1 MATDTPAAA
10 ALQEELLRR
19 ARSRA
24 ARPAAAP
31 VSVRQGPAPLSHAQR
46 RMWLM
51 DRLGH
56 GDASYSVPFATRLR
70 GPLDLDALAAALTS
84 LVRRHEILRT
94 RYGQRDGEP
103 YQEVRPARK
112 RSHCASWRRTR
123 TARAH
128 CWPRRR
134 AAPSTS
140 PPVPFRAPWSCG
152 TGSRTTPYC

>member
-31 VSVRQGPAPLSHAQR
+31 SGGHHGPAPLSHAQR

-56 GDASYSVPFATRLR
+56 GDASYSVPFA
-70 GPLDLDALAAALTS
+70 
-84 LVRRHEILRT
+84 
-94 RYGQRDGEP
+94 
-103 YQEVRPARK
+103 
-112 RSHCASWRRTR
+112 
-123 TARAH
+123 
-128 CWPRRR
+128 
-134 AAPSTS
+134 
-140 PPVPFRAPWSCG
+140 
-152 TGSRTTPYC
+152 